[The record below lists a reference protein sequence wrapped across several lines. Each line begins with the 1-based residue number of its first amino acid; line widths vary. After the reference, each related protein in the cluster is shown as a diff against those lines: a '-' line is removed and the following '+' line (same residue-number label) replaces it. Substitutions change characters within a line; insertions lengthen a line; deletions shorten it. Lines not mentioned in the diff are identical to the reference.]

1 MAGTE
6 RSYEPHDRRVLAIEP
21 SIEMIRQRPSWHYQ
35 WIVVH
40 QFLPTVADADVIRD
54 IERNG
59 PRFYRP
65 GGSPFIPAE
74 FSVAAFR
81 FGHPTVR
88 SSYRVNEKFT
98 GKIFPDAPKAPA
110 EPRSDLR
117 GGPVDAEHAIDW
129 RLFFGIGR
137 HDSPQFAKRIDATLN
152 AQLLDLP
159 VSAIPGAND
168 GALARPVASLAV
180 RNMLRSE
187 ALGLPSGQDVARKIG
202 EVPLTDEQLGT
213 EGPMYLWYYILKE
226 AEVLA
231 HGKTHTID
239 LSVHEGRSGSP
250 AAVPREGTAAILSC
264 VGGHRLA
271 RKLSGA
277 GRARELHPGRRGTAH
292 QPARVQ
298 QADPRA
304 RGVVRRS
311 LGGSLDVSRR
321 PYPGRGE
328 GARERDP
335 DAGRARCGPG
345 GDPRTA
351 PDSAGRRARRGHAHA
366 GHHVLPGLVG
376 ALR

>member
-1 MAGTE
+1 
-6 RSYEPHDRRVLAIEP
+6 
-21 SIEMIRQRPSWHYQ
+21 MIRQRPSWHYQ

-65 GGSPFIPAE
+65 GGGPFIPAE

-88 SSYRVNEKFT
+88 SSYQVNENFP
-98 GKIFPDAPKAPA
+98 GKIFPDDPKAPA

-231 HGKTHTID
+231 HGRH
-239 LSVHEGRSGSP
+239 LGPVGSR
-250 AAVPREGTAAILSC
+250 V
-264 VGGHRLA
+264 VGEVIIGL
-271 RKLSGA
+271 LD
-277 GRARELHPGRRGTAH
+277 
-292 QPARVQ
+292 
-298 QADPRA
+298 ADPTSYRSAFPAWQPTLGA
-304 RGVVRRS
+304 RGADFGIAD
-311 LGGSLDVSRR
+311 LL
-321 PYPGRGE
+321 
-328 GARERDP
+328 
-335 DAGRARCGPG
+335 
-345 GDPRTA
+345 RTA
-351 PDSAGRRARRGHAHA
+351 G
-366 GHHVLPGLVG
+366 VLDDK
-376 ALR
+376 